1 VPRPIDSATCPVA
14 YERYERM
21 PVGLHASHGS
31 AAQHSQGDAATPE
44 ISWVFPL
51 RPSFSQGQSNGPTL
65 QHPLA
70 SAART
75 DALEGRLKG
84 PLETPG
90 MARSKIKI
98 YKRAKSRAKSFLPL
112 LSYQPISRNFSRFI
126 TPRSGVQVSP
136 EPLVCF
142 FGRHL
147 LCETVPIEPSPGLAA
162 LHTSPIFAV
171 DCTTTVAASTVT
183 SRNSKPVDPELRSHP
198 RG

>member
-1 VPRPIDSATCPVA
+1 MPRPIDSATCPVA

-98 YKRAKSRAKSFLPL
+98 YKRAKSRAKSFLTL
-112 LSYQPISRNFSRFI
+112 LSSQPISRNFSRFI

-136 EPLVCF
+136 EPLFAWFVRYLNAPYEGGGIAIGSILDVIPQASDSDISTGSACD
-142 FGRHL
+142 
-147 LCETVPIEPSPGLAA
+147 TPSP
-162 LHTSPIFAV
+162 HSPRWF
-171 DCTTTVAASTVT
+171 
-183 SRNSKPVDPELRSHP
+183 ELWLSP
-198 RG
+198 CP